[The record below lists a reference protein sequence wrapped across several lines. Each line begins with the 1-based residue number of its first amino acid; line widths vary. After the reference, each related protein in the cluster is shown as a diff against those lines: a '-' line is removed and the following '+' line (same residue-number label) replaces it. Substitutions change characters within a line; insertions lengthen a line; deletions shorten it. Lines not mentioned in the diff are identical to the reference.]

1 MQTREHLL
9 AVVEPTAGG
18 EATLALA
25 NELVARGGK
34 ATVALVVTDGV
45 REGFRHYADAENLGE
60 GHAEAVAVSRLM
72 DVYRAR
78 VGGDDTGAIVTE
90 SATSSGD
97 LLDAATGT
105 GVTSIAI
112 PQHLA
117 TERDLHGLMSESL
130 VPVVVAPAS

>member
-1 MQTREHLL
+1 M
-9 AVVEPTAGG
+9 
-18 EATLALA
+18 
-25 NELVARGGK
+25 
-34 ATVALVVTDGV
+34 
-45 REGFRHYADAENLGE
+45 NLGE

-105 GVTSIAI
+105 GVTSIAVPI
-112 PQHLA
+112 GA
-117 TERDLHGLMSESL
+117 WGCAGLE
-130 VPVVVAPAS
+130 VT